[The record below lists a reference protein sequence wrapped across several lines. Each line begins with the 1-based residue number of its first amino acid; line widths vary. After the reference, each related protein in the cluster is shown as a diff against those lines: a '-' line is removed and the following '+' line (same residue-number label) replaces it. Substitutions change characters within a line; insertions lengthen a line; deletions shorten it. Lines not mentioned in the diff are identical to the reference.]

1 MKKQPH
7 QTVESKVK
15 VKILHYLSVIERTQ
29 TKAKEYLDKVKFIK
43 LFFENLVYG
52 FLLTVA
58 STSWVCFE
66 RWVFDVFY
74 RATGLK
80 SNTLSQLEQL

>member
-15 VKILHYLSVIERTQ
+15 VKTLHYLSVIERTQ

-43 LFFENLVYG
+43 LFIVNLVYG
-52 FLLTVA
+52 FFFKR
-58 STSWVCFE
+58 WVCFE
-66 RWVFDVFY
+66 RWFFD
-74 RATGLK
+74 A
-80 SNTLSQLEQL
+80 

>member
-43 LFFENLVYG
+43 LFFVILVYA
-52 FLLTVA
+52 FLV
-58 STSWVCFE
+58 
-66 RWVFDVFY
+66 
-74 RATGLK
+74 LK
-80 SNTLSQLEQL
+80 